1 MKTAELLPS
10 KLLELLEVLY
20 SRALS
25 HLEHE
30 AHKPEVGGSS
40 PPLTTTSFKQSK
52 TIIFTVY
59 TVIVRYVYSL
69 FLIKI
74 NDAVSLA
81 VFLSSSFLPHYTDFY
96 CRITAEYF
104 ALGYSIK
111 SYHIFHPP

>member
-40 PPLTTTSFKQSK
+40 PPLTTTLNNLNF
-52 TIIFTVY
+52 
-59 TVIVRYVYSL
+59 
-69 FLIKI
+69 
-74 NDAVSLA
+74 
-81 VFLSSSFLPHYTDFY
+81 
-96 CRITAEYF
+96 
-104 ALGYSIK
+104 
-111 SYHIFHPP
+111 